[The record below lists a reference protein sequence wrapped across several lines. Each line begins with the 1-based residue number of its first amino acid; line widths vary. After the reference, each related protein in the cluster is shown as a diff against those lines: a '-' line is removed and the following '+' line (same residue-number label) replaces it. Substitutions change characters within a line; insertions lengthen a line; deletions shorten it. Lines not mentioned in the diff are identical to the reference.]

1 MNILPKTENARTRVR
16 MIGSRY
22 QKNGLEFM
30 KIDTV
35 NVRMKIGNISVQL
48 DNLFNGDKALGVV
61 GNQLVNEN
69 SELLFNDIVP
79 VVEKNLSKKFKS
91 TANGI
96 LELASFDELFPDI

>member
-1 MNILPKTENARTRVR
+1 MT
-16 MIGSRY
+16 GSRY

-30 KIDTV
+30 KIDNV
-35 NVRMKIGNISVQL
+35 NIRMKIGNISVHL
-48 DNLFNGDKALGVV
+48 DNLFNGDKALGMV

-69 SELLFNDIVP
+69 TDILFNDIVP
-79 VVEKNLSKKFKS
+79 VVEKSLSKKFKN

>member
-1 MNILPKTENARTRVR
+1 MTFSNSANSRTRVR

-22 QKNGLEFM
+22 QKNGSEYM
-30 KIDTV
+30 KID
-35 NVRMKIGNISVQL
+35 NILVRMKIGNITIQL

-69 SELLFNDIVP
+69 AELLFNDIVP
-79 VVEKNLSKKFKS
+79 AVEKNLSKKFKT

-96 LELASFDELFPDI
+96 LELATFDELFPDV